1 MYAIYKG
8 KRYDCSTGFDKK
20 KIDLFS
26 DVDIVGFDFQYGKY
40 VKSVYNADCDR
51 IYYED
56 KLFLYKE
63 FLCFYEVLPDG
74 RLKIDPLSPSD
85 MSQYGFEGYREN
97 YYKIV
102 NSDEGQFVI
111 RIEDYSVDSSGARQF
126 KSCVDYLLN
135 DDGSK
140 SILHIE

>member
-8 KRYDCSTGFDKK
+8 KRYDCGTGCDKQ
-20 KIDLFS
+20 KIKLLS
-26 DVDIVGFDFQYGKY
+26 DDDIIGFDFRYGKY
-40 VKSVYNADCDR
+40 EKIVNNTDCDR
-51 IYYED
+51 IFLEY

-74 RLKIDPLSPSD
+74 KLKIDPLSPSD